1 MKIAVVGANGV
12 YGRHL
17 VPRLVAA
24 GHDVRAL
31 VRRPKMALAARA
43 CGVEVRQADIYDAS
57 SLEAALAGSDLCINL
72 ATAVPGGASGR
83 GSPAANDRLR
93 REGVPLLIE
102 ACRQAGVDRLLQ
114 QGICWVGAAGDTLAE
129 ESHRFEAVGDGP
141 GMASIRAAH
150 AMEEALRACDL
161 DWTIL
166 RGALFYGP
174 GTGAE
179 DGWFA
184 QAQAGELLLPGDG
197 SGFATFVHIAD
208 MAAATAAAVERW
220 PSRQALIVA
229 DDAPVRW
236 RDLFGHVAAL
246 TGAETPAEGGPV
258 RLPSFRMSNGLAKEK
273 LDWRPRYPDYRAG
286 LAR

>member
-1 MKIAVVGANGV
+1 MKVAILGANGV

-31 VRRPKMALAARA
+31 VRRPETALAARA
-43 CGVEVRQADIYDAS
+43 CGAEVRQADIYDAG
-57 SLEAALAGSDLCINL
+57 SLETALAGSDLCINV
-72 ATAVPGGASGR
+72 ATAVPGGSSGR

-102 ACRQAGVDRLLQ
+102 ACRQAGVARLLQ
-114 QGICWVGAAGDTLAE
+114 QSICWVGAAGEEPAD
-129 ESHRFEAVGDGP
+129 ESHRFEAVGDEP
-141 GMASIRAAH
+141 GMASIRAAQ
-150 AMEEALRACDL
+150 AMEETVRACGL
-161 DWTIL
+161 DWAIL

-184 QAQAGELLLPGDG
+184 QARAGELVLPGDG
-197 SGFATFVHIAD
+197 SDFATFVHIAD
-208 MAAATAAAVERW
+208 MAAATAAAIERW
-220 PSRQALIVA
+220 PSRQVLIVA
-229 DDAPVRW
+229 DDMPVRW
-236 RDLFGHVAAL
+236 RDLFGHVAILA
-246 TGAETPAEGGPV
+246 GAEPPAEGGA
-258 RLPSFRMSNGLAKEK
+258 RRFPSFRMSNGLAKGM
-273 LDWRPRYPDYRAG
+273 LGWAPLYPDYRAG

>member
-24 GHDVRAL
+24 GHEVRAL
-31 VRRPKMALAARA
+31 VRRPEAAASARA
-43 CGVEVRQADIYDAS
+43 CGAEVRQADIYDS
-57 SLEAALAGSDLCINL
+57 GSLETALTGSELCINL

-83 GSPAANDRLR
+83 GSPAANDRLH
-93 REGVPLLIE
+93 REGVPLLVE
-102 ACRQAGVDRLLQ
+102 ACRQAGTGRLLQ
-114 QGICWVGAAGDTLAE
+114 QGICWVGAADETLAD

-141 GMASIRAAH
+141 GMASIRAAQ
-150 AMEEALRACDL
+150 AMEEALRSSQV
-161 DWTIL
+161 DWAIL

-184 QAQAGELLLPGDG
+184 QARAGELVLPGDG
-197 SGFATFVHIAD
+197 SGFASFVHVAD
-208 MAAATAAAVERW
+208 MAAATVAAVERW

-229 DDAPVRW
+229 DDRPVRW

-246 TGAETPAEGGPV
+246 AGAAPPRAGGPV
-258 RLPSFRMSNGLAKEK
+258 RFPAFRMSNARAREALGWA
-273 LDWRPRYPDYRAG
+273 PRYSDTRAG

>member
-17 VPRLVAA
+17 LPRLVAA

-31 VRRPKMALAARA
+31 VRRPETAAAARA
-43 CGVEVRQADIYDAS
+43 CGAGIRQADIYDAGA
-57 SLEAALAGSDLCINL
+57 LEAALEGSELCINL

-102 ACRQAGVDRLLQ
+102 ACRRAGVRRLLQ
-114 QGICWVGAAGDTLAE
+114 QGICWVGAAGE
-129 ESHRFEAVGDGP
+129 ESVDESRHYEAVGDGP
-141 GMASIRAAH
+141 GMASIRAAQ
-150 AMEEALRACDL
+150 AMEEAVRAGGL
-161 DWTIL
+161 DWAIL

-179 DGWFA
+179 EGWFS
-184 QAQAGELLLPGDG
+184 QARAGELVLPGDG
-197 SGFATFVHIAD
+197 SDFASFVHIAD

-229 DDAPVRW
+229 DDMPVRW

-246 TGAETPAEGGPV
+246 AGAEPPRAGGPV
-258 RLPSFRMSNGLAKEK
+258 RFPAFRMNNGLARQT
-273 LDWRPRYPDYRAG
+273 LDWAPRYPDYRAG
-286 LAR
+286 LAH